1 MKNNTINIEG
11 TAEERKMIP
20 LYRGLLCYFPDALV
34 EVAKQS
40 VKGHLQ
46 HSPGEDISNLRWI
59 KEKSSDELDAM
70 MRHTLEGDWAAMA
83 WRALAHLQR
92 QLDEQTHNRTVNNE

>member
-1 MKNNTINIEG
+1 MDTVTINIDG

-20 LYRGLLCYFPDALV
+20 LYRGLFCYFPDALV

-40 VKGHLQ
+40 VKGNLQ
-46 HSPGEDISNLRWI
+46 HHPDSLDIWWD
-59 KEKSSDELDAM
+59 KSKSKDELDAM
-70 MRHTLEGDWAAMA
+70 LRHTLEGDWAAMA

-92 QLDEQTHNRTVNNE
+92 QLENETGDE

>member
-1 MKNNTINIEG
+1 MKTNTIHIEG

-20 LYRGLLCYFPDALV
+20 LYRGLMCYFPDALV

-40 VKGHLQ
+40 VKGNLQ
-46 HSPGEDISNLRWI
+46 HHPSDDIWWD
-59 KEKSSDELDAM
+59 KSKSQDELDALL
-70 MRHTLEGDWAAMA
+70 RHMLEGDWSAMA

-92 QLDEQTHNRTVNNE
+92 ELDNDKAHSRIVKHE

>member
-1 MKNNTINIEG
+1 MDTVTINIEG

-40 VKGHLQ
+40 VKGNIQ
-46 HSPGEDISNLRWI
+46 HHPDSLVIWGD
-59 KEKSSDELDAM
+59 KSKSKDELYARL
-70 MRHTLEGDWAAMA
+70 RHMLEGDWAAMA

>member
-1 MKNNTINIEG
+1 MKTNTIHIEG

-20 LYRGLLCYFPDALV
+20 LYRGLFCYFPDALV

-40 VKGHLQ
+40 VKGNLQ
-46 HSPGEDISNLRWI
+46 HHPDSLDIWWD
-59 KEKSSDELDAM
+59 KSKSKDELDALL
-70 MRHTLEGDWAAMA
+70 RHMLEGDWAAMA

-92 QLDEQTHNRTVNNE
+92 QLDEQTHIRTVNNE

>member
-1 MKNNTINIEG
+1 MKTNTINIEG

-34 EVAKQS
+34 EVAKQP
-40 VKGHLQ
+40 VKGNLQ
-46 HSPGEDISNLRWI
+46 HHPDSLDIWWD
-59 KEKSSDELDAM
+59 KSKSKDELDALL
-70 MRHTLEGDWAAMA
+70 RHMLEGDWAAMA

-92 QLDEQTHNRTVNNE
+92 QLEKETGDE